1 VVPLIVRIFMVIT
14 AIMLV
19 AAIAV
24 GTLSPTD
31 LPLGQGL
38 DLMDQGLPD
47 EVHRSLA
54 RNAPWLWSWLVQPFL
69 LRPVWLIPA
78 CIGILTGG
86 IAVTLGM
93 RARPGAGR
101 SRPRGRL

>member
-1 VVPLIVRIFMVIT
+1 MVIT
-14 AIMLV
+14 AVMLV
-19 AAIAV
+19 AAVAV
-24 GTLSPTD
+24 GTLSPVD

-38 DLMDQGLPD
+38 DLIDQGLP
-47 EVHRSLA
+47 EHVRSLLT
-54 RNAPWLWSWLVQPFL
+54 RSAPWMWSWLVQPFL

-78 CIGILTGG
+78 SVGILSGG